1 MLRVSIS
8 ARWVKLMISA
18 SQVKAAR
25 VLLGLDQRDL
35 AEMADLGI
43 ATVKRLEIAK
53 EPRGAVKTMLKVQ
66 AALEEAGIEFI
77 PAGEGKG
84 PGVRLRQEE
93 ADAPDRR
100 RK

>member
-1 MLRVSIS
+1 MLRVSICP
-8 ARWVKLMISA
+8 RRVKLMITS

-43 ATVKRLEIAK
+43 ATVKRLETAK
-53 EPRGAVKTMLKVQ
+53 EPRGAVKTLLKVE
-66 AALEEAGIEFI
+66 AALEKAGIEFI
-77 PAGEGKG
+77 PAEGGKG
-84 PGVRLRQEE
+84 PGVRLRHEE

-100 RK
+100 RR